1 MSALRCRLL
10 PPAEA
15 DGPWQMAADQALLET
30 AAEAG
35 TASLRFYTWP
45 RATLSLG
52 YFQPA
57 ALRQAD
63 ARLAAL
69 PWVRRPS
76 GGEAL
81 VHDREVTYAVAL
93 PPGPAWQPRGGS
105 WLWRMHGIIAE
116 ALADLGVKARP
127 CGEGEERR
135 LGPVLCFLHQTPA
148 DLLVAGGK
156 VVGSA
161 QRKQRG
167 ALMQHGGTLLAAS
180 PATPHLPGIAELSGR
195 MLAPAEVAAAVAE
208 RFRLVTGAALEPA
221 DWADAERARVAELV
235 ATRYT
240 QPAWNEKR

>member
-1 MSALRCRLL
+1 VSACRLL
-10 PPAEA
+10 PLVEA
-15 DGPWQMAADQALLET
+15 DGPWQMAADQALLES
-30 AAEAG
+30 AADAG

-52 YFQPA
+52 YFQPEA
-57 ALRQAD
+57 VRHAD

-81 VHDREVTYAVAL
+81 VHDREVTYALAL
-93 PPGPAWQPRGGS
+93 PPGPPWQRRGES
-105 WLWRMHGIIAE
+105 WLWRMHGAIAE
-116 ALADLGVKARP
+116 ALAELGVTAQVA
-127 CGEGEERR
+127 EEDRR
-135 LGPVLCFLHQTPA
+135 LGEVLCFLHQTPA
-148 DLLVAGGK
+148 DLLVGGAK

-180 PATPHLPGIAELSGR
+180 PAAPQLSGIAELTGR
-195 MLAPAEVAAAVAE
+195 RLTAQEVAAAVAA
-208 RFRLVTGAALEPA
+208 RFGRDTGAAVERG
-221 DWADAERARVAELV
+221 DWTDAERRRINELV

-240 QPAWNEKR
+240 QPAWNSKR

>member
-1 MSALRCRLL
+1 MSACRLL
-10 PPAEA
+10 PLVEA
-15 DGPWQMAADQALLET
+15 DGPWQMAADQALLES

-57 ALRQAD
+57 AVRHSD
-63 ARLAAL
+63 ARLVAL

-81 VHDREVTYAVAL
+81 VHDHEVTYALAL
-93 PPGPAWQPRGGS
+93 PPGAPWQRRGEN

-116 ALADLGVKARP
+116 ALAGLGVAARP

-135 LGPVLCFLHQTPA
+135 LGEVLCFLHQTPA
-148 DLLVAGGK
+148 DLLVGGAK

-167 ALMQHGGTLLAAS
+167 ALMQHGGILLAAS
-180 PATPHLPGIAELSGR
+180 PAAPQLPGIAELTGR
-195 MLAPAEVAAAVAE
+195 RLAPPEVAAAVAAQFG
-208 RFRLVTGAALEPA
+208 RAAGAAVEA
-221 DWADAERARVAELV
+221 GDWSDAERRRVAELV

-240 QPAWNEKR
+240 QPGWNSKR